1 MDIGEI
7 IRRVWA
13 ITWRFKG
20 LWVLGILAGC
30 SLGGGGGGSSSGSG
44 SNFRFQFGPEE
55 FPGVERWFDRLD
67 PGIVAIVVVLL
78 ICLAL
83 LMVVAFIALG
93 VIGQAS
99 LIAGFDLA
107 DEGHHVTLGVA
118 LQRGMHYFWKV
129 LAIQVVLGIIGA
141 LAFGAT
147 FISPAI
153 ICLWPMLCVLVAA
166 FLLFGVYV
174 MLAQVALVVEELDF
188 GAALSRSWQVL
199 RENLGTVIVL
209 WLILVVG
216 GGIVGFVISLPV
228 FALVAPILAGLAIS
242 ARAAVAGTAISVIGF
257 LILLPLLILA
267 NGIVQT
273 FTGGAWTIAYRRMI
287 GRKGTDQLG

>member
-1 MDIGEI
+1 MP
-7 IRRVWA
+7 
-13 ITWRFKG
+13 
-20 LWVLGILAGC
+20 GI
-30 SLGGGGGGSSSGSG
+30 
-44 SNFRFQFGPEE
+44 
-55 FPGVERWFDRLD
+55 ERWFDRLD
-67 PGIVAIVVVLL
+67 PGIAVIVVILL

-83 LMVVAFIALG
+83 LVVAALVALG
-93 VIGQAS
+93 VIGQAG

-107 DEGHHVTLGVA
+107 DEGHHVTLGIA

-147 FISPAI
+147 FMSPAI
-153 ICLWPMLCVLVAA
+153 ICLWPMICALAAA

-199 RENLGTVIVL
+199 RGNLGSVIVL
-209 WLILVVG
+209 GLILVVG
-216 GGIVGFVISLPV
+216 GLIAGFLISLPV
-228 FALVAPILAGLAIS
+228 FAAAAPALAGFALGE
-242 ARAAVAGTAISVIGF
+242 RAVAAGIVTSVIGF

-273 FTGGAWTIAYRRMI
+273 FAAGAWTVAYRRMI
-287 GRKGTDQLG
+287 GRKGAENIA